1 MQGTIVYV
9 TQTGA
14 FLDRGRDQGVARGDT
29 VTVLRGR
36 TPLRLQVTAVSD
48 QAAYCAWPPKAAM
61 APTIALSARVRIDAT
76 AARVPPPGSK
86 VRKARVVAFR
96 QDTLGRAWNDVVRTP
111 APLVAYRP
119 EGPTLPDALITPGRK
134 LTAAV
139 AHESF
144 GQVSGGRGR
153 FEEERFFLATALGE
167 PGSLGLDVD
176 LDGAYFTVRPQQPR
190 FATDRPF
197 QVSAHR
203 AQVRYLSPEATF
215 LAGFGRMPSRSKGS
229 SRPLD
234 GLELAYR
241 LRSGV
246 SAGAVAGFVPDV
258 QLQPSTRRFVAG
270 GYFVADREFGP
281 TTRGRFDV
289 EPLITLHS
297 DNKDVGAM
305 EIVTSAELET
315 LERYFGTARAR
326 VVRDLRPESAGNP
339 IYLGHLSV
347 DAQVALVR
355 DLRVGAGYR
364 RQDRRAED
372 LATQGSVAAPIQR
385 LADSQLDGQID
396 WRTGRFQTTTMVGL
410 NRLEDAPTDAFFAR
424 EELALGPF
432 GGSAVR
438 TGVAYLYSKG
448 AFDYHQPEAFLT
460 ASPGERVRL
469 HARYSFLADAAPGR
483 RLYGHTGYLVSDVR
497 LSSSLVLGANA
508 RYITL
513 EGAPDS
519 LRALAYLGK
528 DF

>member
-1 MQGTIVYV
+1 
-9 TQTGA
+9 
-14 FLDRGRDQGVARGDT
+14 
-29 VTVLRGR
+29 
-36 TPLRLQVTAVSD
+36 
-48 QAAYCAWPPKAAM
+48 M
-61 APTIALSARVRIDAT
+61 APTIALLARVRVEAS
-76 AARVPPPGSK
+76 APRVAPPGSK
-86 VRKARVVAFR
+86 LRKSTVVAFR
-96 QDTLGRAWNDVVRTP
+96 GDGLDRAWTDVVRTP

-119 EGPTLPDALITPGRK
+119 AGPTLPDALVAPGRR

-167 PGSLGLDVD
+167 PGGMGLDLD
-176 LDGAYFTVRPQQPR
+176 LDGAYFTARPPEPR
-190 FATDRPF
+190 FASDRPF

-203 AQVRYLSPEATF
+203 AQVRYLSAEATF

-258 QLQPSTRRFVAG
+258 QLQPATRRFVAG
-270 GYFVADREFGP
+270 GYFVADRDFGP

-289 EPLITLHS
+289 EPLVTLHS
-297 DNKDVGAM
+297 DNRDVGAM
-305 EIVTSAELET
+305 EIVTSAEVET
-315 LERYFGTARAR
+315 LERFFGTARAR

-347 DAQVALVR
+347 DAQLALMR
-355 DLRVGAGYR
+355 ELRVGAGYR
-364 RQDRRAED
+364 RQDRRADD
-372 LATQGSVAAPIQR
+372 LATQGSVTAPLQR
-385 LADSQLDGQID
+385 LADSQLDGQLD
-396 WRTGRFQTTTMVGL
+396 WRSGRFATTTMVGVS
-410 NRLEDAPTDAFFAR
+410 RLEDAPTDALFAR
-424 EELALGPF
+424 EEITLGPF
-432 GGSAVR
+432 GGAAVR
-438 TGVAYLYSKG
+438 TGVAYLYSDG
-448 AFDYHQPEAFLT
+448 AFDYHQPEAFFM

-469 HARYSFLADAAPGR
+469 HARYSFLADASPGR
-483 RLYGHTGYLVSDVR
+483 RIYGHTGYLVTDVR
-497 LSSSLVLGANA
+497 LSASLVIGANA
-508 RYITL
+508 QYITL
-513 EGAPDS
+513 EQAPDS